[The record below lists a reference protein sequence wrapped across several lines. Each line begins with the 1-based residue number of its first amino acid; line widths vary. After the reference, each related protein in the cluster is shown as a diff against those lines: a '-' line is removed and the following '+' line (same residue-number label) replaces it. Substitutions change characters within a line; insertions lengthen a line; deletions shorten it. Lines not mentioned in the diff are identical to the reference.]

1 MIIVLILNLYL
12 DHGRVNRLM
21 NNHQEFF
28 EYCNYIFP
36 LVTNNGTHYL
46 NIAKEVCDKKLNKY
60 FDDDNILLQW
70 HSKFIDYFGD
80 MVIMQM
86 DLVFYMNDL
95 RRPYSALYFPDGGCN
110 ILEHLDGFRN
120 NKEKE
125 LRYIRR
131 ILNDTFI
138 NKIGAI
144 FKEDYNIFLKDL
156 VEEYNRKKDKWL
168 NA

>member
-36 LVTNNGTHYL
+36 LVTNNGERYI
-46 NIAKEVCDKKLNKY
+46 NIVQEMCDKKLNKY
-60 FDDDNILLQW
+60 FSNDNIILQW
-70 HSKFIDYFGD
+70 HSKFINYFGD
-80 MVIMQM
+80 LLIMQM
-86 DLVFYMNDL
+86 DLIFYMNEL

-110 ILEHLDGFRN
+110 VVEHSFRFS
-120 NKEKE
+120 KEKE
-125 LRYIRR
+125 LGYIKR
-131 ILNDTFI
+131 ILNDIFL
-138 NKIGAI
+138 NKVAPV

-156 VEEYNRKKDKWL
+156 VEEYNRKKDK
-168 NA
+168 